1 METPGPVPP
10 TPHREL
16 RDDDLFDED
25 NEEALPNI
33 AVKDI
38 TDQFKAHGLFSFE
51 GSTKYQDGKQFLQ
64 RFEGAIRT
72 HPHRVFRTITQQTE
86 EVSAPGTG
94 AAITC

>member
-10 TPHREL
+10 TPHRAL
-16 RDDDLFDED
+16 RDDDLFDEE

-64 RFEGAIRT
+64 RFEGAILTCVPRLQLTEVTQPGIGPPRT
-72 HPHRVFRTITQQTE
+72 S
-86 EVSAPGTG
+86 EVLS
-94 AAITC
+94 